1 MKRVLKNELR
11 QLMQA
16 ARPLPDAAKKA
27 QLMEQARSKRLS
39 LSTETSMLQFIKGQ
53 IRFVNKSL
61 FACQLLLLCLYG
73 LFTTMILKDSDGFLL
88 LVAAAP
94 LVVLLGSGE
103 LSRSF
108 RYHMT
113 ELELPSRFSLPQ
125 IFMARFVIAAVVD
138 TLSLTCMLIMTAMKT
153 YFTFG
158 ALILYVL
165 YGLVPSFLA
174 ASGSLFLL
182 NRSRNAN
189 THYYV
194 TAYCVG
200 LSAFGLVSVSA
211 LPDWYDSAAITVWLL
226 ILAIS
231 IGVFALELWK
241 LFKDSAKRLECVPLK

>member
-1 MKRVLKNELR
+1 MRQVRTQELR
-11 QLMQA
+11 ELYHTA
-16 ARPLPDAAKKA
+16 PPPPPDASKKA
-27 QLMEQARSKRLS
+27 QLMERAKQKHLT
-39 LSTETSMLQFIKGQ
+39 LPTETSMLQFIKSQ

-61 FACQLLLLCLYG
+61 FACQFLLLCLYG

-88 LVAAAP
+88 LVVAAP
-94 LVVLLGSGE
+94 LAVLLGNGE

-125 IFMARFVIAAVVD
+125 ILMARFVIAAVVD

-158 ALILYVL
+158 SLIL

-194 TAYCVG
+194 SAYCAG
-200 LSAFGLVSVSA
+200 LSAFGYVSVTA
-211 LPDWYDSAAITVWLL
+211 LPDWYNGVAITVWLL
-226 ILAIS
+226 ILSIS
-231 IGVFALELWK
+231 VGFFALELWK
-241 LFKDSAKRLECVPLK
+241 LFKTSAKQLEYVPLK

>member
-16 ARPLPDAAKKA
+16 APPLPDAAKKA

-73 LFTTMILKDSDGFLL
+73 LFTTMVLKDSDGFLL

-158 ALILYVL
+158 ALILY
-165 YGLVPSFLA
+165 GLVPSFLA

-189 THYYV
+189 THY
-194 TAYCVG
+194 
-200 LSAFGLVSVSA
+200 
-211 LPDWYDSAAITVWLL
+211 
-226 ILAIS
+226 
-231 IGVFALELWK
+231 
-241 LFKDSAKRLECVPLK
+241 

>member
-1 MKRVLKNELR
+1 MKRVLKNELC

-16 ARPLPDAAKKA
+16 APPLPDAAKKA

-158 ALILYVL
+158 ALILY
-165 YGLVPSFLA
+165 GLVPSFLA
-174 ASGSLFLL
+174 ASGF
-182 NRSRNAN
+182 
-189 THYYV
+189 
-194 TAYCVG
+194 C
-200 LSAFGLVSVSA
+200 
-211 LPDWYDSAAITVWLL
+211 
-226 ILAIS
+226 
-231 IGVFALELWK
+231 
-241 LFKDSAKRLECVPLK
+241 

>member
-16 ARPLPDAAKKA
+16 APPLPDAAKKA
-27 QLMEQARSKRLS
+27 QLIEQARSKRLS

-113 ELELPSRFSLPQ
+113 ELELPSHFSLPQ
-125 IFMARFVIAAVVD
+125 IFMARFVIAAVVAHLYAD
-138 TLSLTCMLIMTAMKT
+138 YDRQKDVFHLWRIDPIWTCAELSGGIRLVVPAQQKPECEYTLLCDCLLCRSFCVRSCFRKRLP
-153 YFTFG
+153 
-158 ALILYVL
+158 
-165 YGLVPSFLA
+165 GLV
-174 ASGSLFLL
+174 
-182 NRSRNAN
+182 
-189 THYYV
+189 
-194 TAYCVG
+194 C
-200 LSAFGLVSVSA
+200 
-211 LPDWYDSAAITVWLL
+211 
-226 ILAIS
+226 
-231 IGVFALELWK
+231 
-241 LFKDSAKRLECVPLK
+241 

>member
-16 ARPLPDAAKKA
+16 APPLPDAAKKA

-88 LVAAAP
+88 L
-94 LVVLLGSGE
+94 GSGE

-158 ALILYVL
+158 ALIL

>member
-16 ARPLPDAAKKA
+16 APPLPDAAKKA

-158 ALILYVL
+158 ALILWTCAELSGGIRLVVPAQQKPECEYTLLCDCLLCRPICVRSCFCKRPP
-165 YGLVPSFLA
+165 GLV
-174 ASGSLFLL
+174 
-182 NRSRNAN
+182 R
-189 THYYV
+189 
-194 TAYCVG
+194 
-200 LSAFGLVSVSA
+200 
-211 LPDWYDSAAITVWLL
+211 
-226 ILAIS
+226 
-231 IGVFALELWK
+231 
-241 LFKDSAKRLECVPLK
+241 

>member
-1 MKRVLKNELR
+1 MKRVLKNELC

-16 ARPLPDAAKKA
+16 APPLPDAAKKA

-108 RYHMT
+108 PLSHDRAGIAVALFAAADFHGKVCDRGGGGYAVAHLYADYDRDENVFHLWRIDPIWT
-113 ELELPSRFSLPQ
+113 CAELSGGIRL
-125 IFMARFVIAAVVD
+125 VVPAQQKPECEY
-138 TLSLTCMLIMTAMKT
+138 TLLCDCLLCRPICVRSCFCKRPP
-153 YFTFG
+153 
-158 ALILYVL
+158 
-165 YGLVPSFLA
+165 GLV
-174 ASGSLFLL
+174 
-182 NRSRNAN
+182 R
-189 THYYV
+189 
-194 TAYCVG
+194 
-200 LSAFGLVSVSA
+200 
-211 LPDWYDSAAITVWLL
+211 
-226 ILAIS
+226 
-231 IGVFALELWK
+231 
-241 LFKDSAKRLECVPLK
+241 

>member
-16 ARPLPDAAKKA
+16 APPLPDAAKKA

-73 LFTTMILKDSDGFLL
+73 LFTTMVLKDSDGFLL

-158 ALILYVL
+158 ALIFP
-165 YGLVPSFLA
+165 G
-174 ASGSLFLL
+174 
-182 NRSRNAN
+182 
-189 THYYV
+189 
-194 TAYCVG
+194 
-200 LSAFGLVSVSA
+200 
-211 LPDWYDSAAITVWLL
+211 WYDSAAITVWML

-241 LFKDSAKRLECVPLK
+241 LFKDSAKRLECVSLK

>member
-16 ARPLPDAAKKA
+16 APPLPDAAKKA

-39 LSTETSMLQFIKGQ
+39 FSTETSMLQFIKGQ

-108 RYHMT
+108 RYHMA

-138 TLSLTCMLIMTAMKT
+138 TLSLTCMLIMTARKT

-158 ALILYVL
+158 ALIL

-194 TAYCVG
+194 TAYCAG

-211 LPDWYDSAAITVWLL
+211 FPDWYASAAITVWLL

-241 LFKDSAKRLECVPLK
+241 LFRDSAKRLECVPLK

>member
-1 MKRVLKNELR
+1 
-11 QLMQA
+11 
-16 ARPLPDAAKKA
+16 
-27 QLMEQARSKRLS
+27 
-39 LSTETSMLQFIKGQ
+39 
-53 IRFVNKSL
+53 
-61 FACQLLLLCLYG
+61 
-73 LFTTMILKDSDGFLL
+73 
-88 LVAAAP
+88 
-94 LVVLLGSGE
+94 
-103 LSRSF
+103 
-108 RYHMT
+108 MT

-125 IFMARFVIAAVVD
+125 IFMARFAIAAVVD

-158 ALILYVL
+158 ALILY
-165 YGLVPSFLA
+165 GLVPSFLA

-189 THYYV
+189 THYCI

-211 LPDWYDSAAITVWLL
+211 FPDWYDSAAITVWML

-241 LFKDSAKRLECVPLK
+241 LFKDSAKRLECVSLK

>member
-16 ARPLPDAAKKA
+16 APPLPDAAKKA

-125 IFMARFVIAAVVD
+125 IFMARFVIAAVD

-158 ALILYVL
+158 ALIL

-211 LPDWYDSAAITVWLL
+211 LPDWYDSAAITVWML

-241 LFKDSAKRLECVPLK
+241 LFKDSAKRLECVSLK

>member
-1 MKRVLKNELR
+1 MKGVLKNELR

-16 ARPLPDAAKKA
+16 APPLPDAAKKA

-138 TLSLTCMLIMTAMKT
+138 TLSLTCMLIMTARKT

-158 ALILYVL
+158 ALIL

-174 ASGSLFLL
+174 ASGLVVPAQ
-182 NRSRNAN
+182 RSRNAN
-189 THYYV
+189 TRYYV

-200 LSAFGLVSVSA
+200 LSRSV
-211 LPDWYDSAAITVWLL
+211 
-226 ILAIS
+226 
-231 IGVFALELWK
+231 
-241 LFKDSAKRLECVPLK
+241 LFL

>member
-1 MKRVLKNELR
+1 MKRMLKNELR

-16 ARPLPDAAKKA
+16 APPLPDAAKKA

-158 ALILYVL
+158 ALILY
-165 YGLVPSFLA
+165 GLVPSFLA

-182 NRSRNAN
+182 NTLLCDCLLCR
-189 THYYV
+189 
-194 TAYCVG
+194 

>member
-16 ARPLPDAAKKA
+16 APPLPDAAKKA
-27 QLMEQARSKRLS
+27 QLIEQARSKRLS

-88 LVAAAP
+88 LVAAA
-94 LVVLLGSGE
+94 
-103 LSRSF
+103 RSF

-113 ELELPSRFSLPQ
+113 ELELPSHFSLPQ

-138 TLSLTCMLIMTAMKT
+138 TLSLTCMLIMTARKT

-158 ALILYVL
+158 ALIL

-211 LPDWYDSAAITVWLL
+211 FPDWYASAAITVWLL

-241 LFKDSAKRLECVPLK
+241 LFRDSAKRLECVSLK

>member
-1 MKRVLKNELR
+1 MRQVRTQELR
-11 QLMQA
+11 ELYHTA
-16 ARPLPDAAKKA
+16 PPPPPDTSKKA
-27 QLMEQARSKRLS
+27 QLMERAKQKHLT
-39 LSTETSMLQFIKGQ
+39 LPTETSMLQFIKSQ

-61 FACQLLLLCLYG
+61 FACQFLLLCLYG

-125 IFMARFVIAAVVD
+125 IFMARFAIAAVVD

-158 ALILYVL
+158 ALILY
-165 YGLVPSFLA
+165 GLVPSFLA

-189 THYYV
+189 THYCI

-211 LPDWYDSAAITVWLL
+211 FPDWYDSAAITVWML

-241 LFKDSAKRLECVPLK
+241 LFKDSAKRLECVSLK

>member
-1 MKRVLKNELR
+1 MKRVLKNELH

-16 ARPLPDAAKKA
+16 APPLPDAAKKA
-27 QLMEQARSKRLS
+27 QLMDAAKKKRLA
-39 LSTETSMLQFIKGQ
+39 LPIETSMLQFIKSQ

-61 FACQLLLLCLYG
+61 FVCQLLLLCLYG
-73 LFTTMILKDSDGFLL
+73 LFTTMILKDGDGLLL
-88 LVAAAP
+88 LVVVAP
-94 LVVLLGSGE
+94 LAVLLGTSE
-103 LSRSF
+103 VSRSF
-108 RYHMT
+108 RYNMT
-113 ELELPSRFSLPQ
+113 ELELPSHFSLQQ
-125 IFMARFVIAAVVD
+125 ILMARFVIAAVVD

-158 ALILYVL
+158 ALIL

-200 LSAFGLVSVSA
+200 LSAFGLVSVSTI
-211 LPDWYDSAAITVWLL
+211 PDWYDSTAITVWML